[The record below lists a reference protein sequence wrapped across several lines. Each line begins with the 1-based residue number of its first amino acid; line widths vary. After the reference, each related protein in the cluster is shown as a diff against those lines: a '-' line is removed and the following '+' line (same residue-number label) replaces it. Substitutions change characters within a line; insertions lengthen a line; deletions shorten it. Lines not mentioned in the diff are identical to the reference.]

1 MANAQLQI
9 VLSPQQTTFLLDW
22 AAKIAQQ
29 HSEDCEPSGYTLEIN
44 VGARPY
50 RSVAHAKCGSLASTL
65 AVFLRTREPM
75 TVASLWLGQ
84 RRYIATMYTQIPGPH
99 REEEMP

>member
-1 MANAQLQI
+1 MTMANAQLQI

-29 HSEDCEPSGYTLEIN
+29 HSEADCEPPGYTLEIN

-50 RSVAHAKCGSLASTL
+50 RSVAHAKCGSLAL
-65 AVFLRTREPM
+65 DLGEVFCELVNP
-75 TVASLWLGQ
+75 
-84 RRYIATMYTQIPGPH
+84 
-99 REEEMP
+99 